1 MCCFFVPTAEAVVLA
16 TASLALNH
24 LNIKGGKSLAFHC
37 KRLSQTLFGGSVL
50 LAVEHMWHGE
60 LTAYPPFITA
70 MKSPKDT
77 AEMLHELAT
86 VGVSMAVLVTVVY
99 LVYSIAEKL
108 LSGSKKGVVSEQ
120 QAGHT
125 AGN

>member
-1 MCCFFVPTAEAVVLA
+1 
-16 TASLALNH
+16 
-24 LNIKGGKSLAFHC
+24 
-37 KRLSQTLFGGSVL
+37 
-50 LAVEHMWHGE
+50 
-60 LTAYPPFITA
+60 
-70 MKSPKDT
+70 
-77 AEMLHELAT
+77 MLHELAT